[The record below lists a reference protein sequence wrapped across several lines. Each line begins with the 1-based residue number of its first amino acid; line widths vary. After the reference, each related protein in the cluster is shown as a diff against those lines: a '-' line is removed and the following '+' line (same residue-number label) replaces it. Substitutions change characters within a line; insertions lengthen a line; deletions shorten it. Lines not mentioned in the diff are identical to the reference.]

1 MIILCFGAAC
11 TFIQTSLYGLTGER
25 IGNSLRKRLFKS
37 LINQDIEFYDEN
49 RTGELLS
56 RISSDTQIVQ
66 EGLTTS
72 VAQAVKEFSKI
83 IVVIVII
90 SFYSWQMALIAVG
103 CVFPSLYVSKHAMGW
118 MIQSGVVVQGAK
130 AAMSSTVEE
139 SLSNI
144 KTVKAFAEEKG
155 HVEKFEKANWEV
167 FEFGRSRAYF
177 WALFFFSNGVLG

>member
-1 MIILCFGAAC
+1 MLKQWMLILCFGAAC

-25 IGNSLRKRLFKS
+25 IGNSLRKRLFKA

-83 IVVIVII
+83 IVVIIII

-118 MIQSGVVVQGAK
+118 MI
-130 AAMSSTVEE
+130 
-139 SLSNI
+139 
-144 KTVKAFAEEKG
+144 
-155 HVEKFEKANWEV
+155 
-167 FEFGRSRAYF
+167 
-177 WALFFFSNGVLG
+177 